1 MQPAS
6 TFHADSIVEGWRLAA
21 TAVASTAG
29 TSYITVVTCGA
40 AWNTS
45 SANIRALDE
54 AAIGV
59 GAERPSAVANMLL
72 PRIVQLSTEN
82 APEAIETGLKALGR
96 GRGRGLRFSTW
107 THTYFER
114 LTGAWYDRLGQRS
127 EIKSNRLLGTI
138 QKLNLWGQNAEAA
151 FYIHTDLNS
160 DPFRPLGS
168 PCLQYVQFRAHAGQ
182 RLSVVGLYRA
192 HDYTNKFLGNAVGL
206 QILGEFVAKHT
217 GREFGGVGVVS
228 LHPFCKTKRQLKQLI
243 DAVPV

>member
-1 MQPAS
+1 
-6 TFHADSIVEGWRLAA
+6 VEGWRLAA

-29 TSYITVVTCGA
+29 ASYITVVTCGA
-40 AWNTS
+40 DWNTS
-45 SANIRALDE
+45 AANIRALDE
-54 AAIGV
+54 AAASV

-72 PRIVQLSTEN
+72 PRMVQLSTEN
-82 APEAIETGLKALGR
+82 AAEAIEVGLRALGR
-96 GRGRGLRFSTW
+96 GRRRGLRFSTW

-114 LTGAWYDRLGQRS
+114 LTGAWYNRLGQRS

-138 QKLNLWGQNAEAA
+138 QKLNQWGQNAEAA

-168 PCLQYVQFRAHAGQ
+168 PCLQYVQFRAHSGQ

-192 HDYTNKFLGNAVGL
+192 HDYTNKFLGNVIGL

-217 GREFGGVGVVS
+217 GRTFDGVGVVS
-228 LHPFCKTKRQLKQLI
+228 LHPFCTTKHKLKQLI